1 MQNMHIL
8 IIGELSYIRF
18 MTKFVMLELLHSNI
32 FSISKD
38 GQKFLYFCYYDG
50 IFCVC
55 AIRIFFV
62 DPSSIGLGVMAV
74 TGWNTRFAL
83 KIPKLHDLYIYSLQ
97 FYLKIIAIV
106 ICILSIKLNE
116 N

>member
-1 MQNMHIL
+1 
-8 IIGELSYIRF
+8 

-38 GQKFLYFCYYDG
+38 GQKSLYFCYYDG

-106 ICILSIKLNE
+106 ICFFIDKIE
-116 N
+116 